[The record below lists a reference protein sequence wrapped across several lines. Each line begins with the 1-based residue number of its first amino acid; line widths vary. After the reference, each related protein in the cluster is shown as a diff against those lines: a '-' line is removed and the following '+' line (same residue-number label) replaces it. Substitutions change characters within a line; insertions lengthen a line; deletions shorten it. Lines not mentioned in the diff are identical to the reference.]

1 MSPSWYTYT
10 KVYICILNLQGKKDT
25 LNRAF
30 EWFAFNTMT
39 FHLLASSCL
48 AFIALLQA
56 AQHIERHYTIE
67 FSKLEREVNEKFGA
81 DKALHVDAL
90 EHTLGLLENK
100 SIDEQLIGVNAFF
113 AERIQYA
120 TDDIVFNEKDYWATP
135 SELFGHSR
143 GDCEDYAIA
152 KYVALLHLGI
162 DSAKLRLIYVKA
174 KIGRSRITQTHMVL
188 GYYDSPSSDPLVLD
202 SLVSNVLPGS
212 QRTDLIPVFSFNDS
226 GIWQPGQKTQ
236 VSSSTSRLSRWRD
249 VIERMKKEG
258 ISRRS

>member
-1 MSPSWYTYT
+1 
-10 KVYICILNLQGKKDT
+10 
-25 LNRAF
+25 
-30 EWFAFNTMT
+30 MT

-48 AFIALLQA
+48 ALIALLQA
-56 AQHIERHYTIE
+56 ALQIERQYTIE
-67 FSKLEREVNEKFGA
+67 FSQLERQVTEKFGA
-81 DKALHVDAL
+81 DKALHVEAL
-90 EHTLGLLENK
+90 ARTLSSLENK
-100 SIDEQLIGVNAFF
+100 STSEQLIGVNAFF
-113 AERIQYA
+113 DEHIQYA
-120 TDDIVFNEKDYWATP
+120 TDDVVFNEKDYWATP

-152 KYVALLHLGI
+152 KYIALLHLGV

-174 KIGRSRITQTHMVL
+174 KIGRSRVTQAHMVL

-226 GIWQPGQKTQ
+226 GIWQAGQKTQ

>member
-1 MSPSWYTYT
+1 M
-10 KVYICILNLQGKKDT
+10 T
-25 LNRAF
+25 LSL
-30 EWFAFNTMT
+30 FAS
-39 FHLLASSCL
+39 HCLALVALLLAG
-48 AFIALLQA
+48 Q
-56 AQHIERHYTIE
+56 QMKDQYVIE
-67 FSKLEREVNEKFGA
+67 FPKLEQEVKNKFGA
-81 DKALHVDAL
+81 DKASHVAAL
-90 EHTLGLLENK
+90 EVALHALESKGVKDQLL
-100 SIDEQLIGVNAFF
+100 GVNAFF
-113 AERIQYA
+113 DEHIQYA
-120 TDDIVFNEKDYWATP
+120 TDDIVFKEKDYWATP

-162 DSAKLRLIYVKA
+162 DSSKLRLIYVKA
-174 KIGRSRITQTHMVL
+174 KIGRSRVTQAHMVL

-226 GIWQPGQKTQ
+226 GIWQPGKTSQ

-249 VIERMKKEG
+249 VIERMKQEG

>member
-1 MSPSWYTYT
+1 M
-10 KVYICILNLQGKKDT
+10 T
-25 LNRAF
+25 LSL
-30 EWFAFNTMT
+30 FAS
-39 FHLLASSCL
+39 HCLALVALLLAG
-48 AFIALLQA
+48 Q
-56 AQHIERHYTIE
+56 QMKDQYVIE
-67 FSKLEREVNEKFGA
+67 FPKLEQEVKNKFGA
-81 DKALHVDAL
+81 DKASHVAAL
-90 EHTLGLLENK
+90 EVALHALESKGVKDQLL
-100 SIDEQLIGVNAFF
+100 GVNAFF
-113 AERIQYA
+113 DEHIQYA
-120 TDDIVFNEKDYWATP
+120 TDDIVFKEKDYWATP

-162 DSAKLRLIYVKA
+162 DSSKLRLIYVKA
-174 KIGRSRITQTHMVL
+174 KIGRSRVTQAHMVL

-226 GIWQPGQKTQ
+226 GIWQPGNTAQ

-249 VIERMKKEG
+249 VIERMKQEG

>member
-1 MSPSWYTYT
+1 M
-10 KVYICILNLQGKKDT
+10 T
-25 LNRAF
+25 LSL
-30 EWFAFNTMT
+30 FAS
-39 FHLLASSCL
+39 HCLALVALLLAGQQL
-48 AFIALLQA
+48 
-56 AQHIERHYTIE
+56 RDHYVIE
-67 FSKLEREVNEKFGA
+67 FPKLEQEVKNNFGA
-81 DKALHVDAL
+81 DKALHVSAL
-90 EHTLGLLENK
+90 ETKLHDLENK
-100 SIDEQLIGVNAFF
+100 AVKEQLIGVNAFF
-113 AERIQYA
+113 DEHIQYA
-120 TDDIVFNEKDYWATP
+120 TDDIVFKQKDYWATP

-162 DSAKLRLIYVKA
+162 DSSKLRLIYVKA
-174 KIGRSRITQTHMVL
+174 KIGRSRVTQAHMVL

-226 GIWQPGQKTQ
+226 GIWQPGKTAQ

-249 VIERMKKEG
+249 VIERMKQEG

>member
-1 MSPSWYTYT
+1 MRCSWA
-10 KVYICILNLQGKKDT
+10 KNGRRPANPRPANPRGEDGHDWRRP
-25 LNRAF
+25 RAGGSARRD
-30 EWFAFNTMT
+30 E
-39 FHLLASSCL
+39 LA
-48 AFIALLQA
+48 A
-56 AQHIERHYTIE
+56 
-67 FSKLEREVNEKFGA
+67 ERERRVH
-81 DKALHVDAL
+81 D
-90 EHTLGLLENK
+90 
-100 SIDEQLIGVNAFF
+100 
-113 AERIQYA
+113 
-120 TDDIVFNEKDYWATP
+120 
-135 SELFGHSR
+135 
-143 GDCEDYAIA
+143 
-152 KYVALLHLGI
+152 LHLGV

-174 KIGRSRITQTHMVL
+174 KIGRSRVTQAHMVL

>member
-1 MSPSWYTYT
+1 M
-10 KVYICILNLQGKKDT
+10 KD
-25 LNRAF
+25 
-30 EWFAFNTMT
+30 
-39 FHLLASSCL
+39 
-48 AFIALLQA
+48 Q
-56 AQHIERHYTIE
+56 YVIE
-67 FSKLEREVNEKFGA
+67 FPKLEQEVKNKFGA
-81 DKALHVDAL
+81 DKASHVTAL
-90 EHTLGLLENK
+90 EAALHALESKGVKDQLL
-100 SIDEQLIGVNAFF
+100 GVNAFF
-113 AERIQYA
+113 DEHIQYA
-120 TDDIVFNEKDYWATP
+120 TDDIVFKEKDYWATP

-162 DSAKLRLIYVKA
+162 DSSKLRLIYVKA
-174 KIGRSRITQTHMVL
+174 KIGRSRVTQAHMVL

-226 GIWQPGQKTQ
+226 GIWQPGKTAQ

-249 VIERMKKEG
+249 VIERMKQEG

>member
-1 MSPSWYTYT
+1 M
-10 KVYICILNLQGKKDT
+10 T
-25 LNRAF
+25 LSL
-30 EWFAFNTMT
+30 FASHCLTLVAL
-39 FHLLASSCL
+39 LLAGQQL
-48 AFIALLQA
+48 KD
-56 AQHIERHYTIE
+56 HYVIE
-67 FSKLEREVNEKFGA
+67 FPKLEQEVKNNFGTN
-81 DKALHVDAL
+81 KALHVIAL
-90 EHTLGLLENK
+90 EHKLHDLENK
-100 SIDEQLIGVNAFF
+100 TVKEQLIGVNAFF
-113 AERIQYA
+113 DEHIQYA
-120 TDDIVFNEKDYWATP
+120 TDDIVFKQKDYWATP

-162 DSAKLRLIYVKA
+162 DSNKLRLIYVKA
-174 KIGRSRITQTHMVL
+174 KIGRSRVTQAHMVL

-226 GIWQPGQKTQ
+226 GIWQPGKTAQ

>member
-1 MSPSWYTYT
+1 
-10 KVYICILNLQGKKDT
+10 
-25 LNRAF
+25 
-30 EWFAFNTMT
+30 MT
-39 FHLLASSCL
+39 FYLLASSCL
-48 AFIALLQA
+48 AIIALLQA
-56 AQHIERHYTIE
+56 ALQIERQYTIE
-67 FSKLEREVNEKFGA
+67 FSQLERQVTEKFGA
-81 DKALHVDAL
+81 EKAHHVEAL
-90 EHTLGLLENK
+90 ARTLSSLENK
-100 SIDEQLIGVNAFF
+100 STSEQLIGVNAFF
-113 AERIQYA
+113 DEHIQYA
-120 TDDIVFNEKDYWATP
+120 TDDVVFNEKDYWATP

-152 KYVALLHLGI
+152 KYIALLHLGV

-174 KIGRSRITQTHMVL
+174 KIGRSRVTQAHMVL

>member
-1 MSPSWYTYT
+1 M
-10 KVYICILNLQGKKDT
+10 T
-25 LNRAF
+25 LSL
-30 EWFAFNTMT
+30 FAS
-39 FHLLASSCL
+39 HCLALVALLLAG
-48 AFIALLQA
+48 Q
-56 AQHIERHYTIE
+56 QMKDQYVIE
-67 FSKLEREVNEKFGA
+67 FPKLEQEVKNKFGA
-81 DKALHVDAL
+81 DKASHVAAL
-90 EHTLGLLENK
+90 EVALHALESKGVKDQLL
-100 SIDEQLIGVNAFF
+100 GVNAFF
-113 AERIQYA
+113 DEHIQYA
-120 TDDIVFNEKDYWATP
+120 TDDIVFKEKDYWATP

-162 DSAKLRLIYVKA
+162 HSSKLRLIYVKA
-174 KIGRSRITQTHMVL
+174 KIGRSRVTQAHMVL

-226 GIWQPGQKTQ
+226 GIWQPGKTSQ

-249 VIERMKKEG
+249 VIERMKQEG

>member
-1 MSPSWYTYT
+1 M
-10 KVYICILNLQGKKDT
+10 T
-25 LNRAF
+25 LSL
-30 EWFAFNTMT
+30 FAS
-39 FHLLASSCL
+39 HCLALVALLLAGQQL
-48 AFIALLQA
+48 
-56 AQHIERHYTIE
+56 RDHYVIE
-67 FSKLEREVNEKFGA
+67 FPKLEQEVKNNFGA
-81 DKALHVDAL
+81 DKALHVSAL
-90 EHTLGLLENK
+90 ETKLHDLENK
-100 SIDEQLIGVNAFF
+100 AVKEQLIGVNAFF
-113 AERIQYA
+113 DEHIQYA
-120 TDDIVFNEKDYWATP
+120 TDDIVFKQKDYWATP

-162 DSAKLRLIYVKA
+162 DSSKLRLIYVKA
-174 KIGRSRITQTHMVL
+174 KIGRSRVTQAHMVL

-226 GIWQPGQKTQ
+226 GIWQPGKTSQ

-249 VIERMKKEG
+249 VIERMKQEG

>member
-1 MSPSWYTYT
+1 M
-10 KVYICILNLQGKKDT
+10 T
-25 LNRAF
+25 LSL
-30 EWFAFNTMT
+30 FAS
-39 FHLLASSCL
+39 HCLALAALLLAG
-48 AFIALLQA
+48 Q
-56 AQHIERHYTIE
+56 QMKDQYVIE
-67 FSKLEREVNEKFGA
+67 FPKLEQEVKNKFGA
-81 DKALHVDAL
+81 DKASHVAAL
-90 EHTLGLLENK
+90 EVTLHALESKGVKDQLL
-100 SIDEQLIGVNAFF
+100 GVNAFF
-113 AERIQYA
+113 DEHIQYA
-120 TDDIVFNEKDYWATP
+120 TDDIVFKEKDYWATP

-162 DSAKLRLIYVKA
+162 ESSKLRLIYVKA
-174 KIGRSRITQTHMVL
+174 KIGRSRVTQAHMVL

-226 GIWQPGQKTQ
+226 GIWQPGKATQ

-249 VIERMKKEG
+249 VIERMKLEG

>member
-1 MSPSWYTYT
+1 M
-10 KVYICILNLQGKKDT
+10 T
-25 LNRAF
+25 LSL
-30 EWFAFNTMT
+30 FAS
-39 FHLLASSCL
+39 HCLALVALLLAG
-48 AFIALLQA
+48 Q
-56 AQHIERHYTIE
+56 QMKDQYVIE
-67 FSKLEREVNEKFGA
+67 FPKLEQEVKNKFGA
-81 DKALHVDAL
+81 DKASHVAAL
-90 EHTLGLLENK
+90 EAALHALESKGVKDQLL
-100 SIDEQLIGVNAFF
+100 GVNAFF
-113 AERIQYA
+113 DEHIQYA
-120 TDDIVFNEKDYWATP
+120 TDDIVFKEKDYWATP

-162 DSAKLRLIYVKA
+162 DSSKLRLIYVKA
-174 KIGRSRITQTHMVL
+174 KISRSRVTQAHMVL

-226 GIWQPGQKTQ
+226 GIWQPGKTSQ

-249 VIERMKKEG
+249 VIERMKQEG

>member
-1 MSPSWYTYT
+1 M
-10 KVYICILNLQGKKDT
+10 T
-25 LNRAF
+25 LSL
-30 EWFAFNTMT
+30 FAS
-39 FHLLASSCL
+39 HCLALVALLLAG
-48 AFIALLQA
+48 Q
-56 AQHIERHYTIE
+56 QMKDQYVIE
-67 FSKLEREVNEKFGA
+67 FPKLEQEVKNKFGA
-81 DKALHVDAL
+81 DKASHVAAL
-90 EHTLGLLENK
+90 EAALHALESKGVKDQLL
-100 SIDEQLIGVNAFF
+100 GVNAFF
-113 AERIQYA
+113 DEHIQYA
-120 TDDIVFNEKDYWATP
+120 TDDIVFKEKDYWATP

-162 DSAKLRLIYVKA
+162 DSSKLRLIYVKA
-174 KIGRSRITQTHMVL
+174 KIGRSRVTQAHMVL

-226 GIWQPGQKTQ
+226 GIWQPGKTSQ

-249 VIERMKKEG
+249 VIERMKQEG